1 MCVIAPACSATCAA
15 YIACAC
21 TCKLSETHFSAH
33 FSESFVHRFA
43 RRPAFVS
50 SEMFPVLL
58 PLSLVLG
65 WDPNRRAGKRS
76 FYNAAVVCVW
86 CFLALAPCIVMNI
99 LFEKLLRF
107 GSRVNRCRH
116 DPRVYIFISWDARDS
131 AFVFSLWHL

>member
-1 MCVIAPACSATCAA
+1 MRPRAPPPVLHILHARAPASLLKR
-15 YIACAC
+15 I
-21 TCKLSETHFSAH
+21 FSVH

-76 FYNAAVVCVW
+76 FYNAALVCVYG
-86 CFLALAPCIVMNI
+86 VSS
-99 LFEKLLRF
+99 LL
-107 GSRVNRCRH
+107 
-116 DPRVYIFISWDARDS
+116 PRA
-131 AFVFSLWHL
+131 